1 MTSSR
6 DAAYFDQ
13 WYADMA
19 ASPVRD
25 AIVARTLGLPPEL
38 RFASVLPWPGVA
50 ELTSLLRLPADGLLL
65 DIACGRGG
73 YGIEVASRTD
83 ARVVGVDF
91 AAVALEHA
99 REIAAARLPAGRASF
114 HVGTL
119 TATGL
124 PDNSAD
130 AVMCVDGVQFAD
142 PPVAALTEFRRVLRP
157 GGRLALTCWAPADLA
172 NDRVPARIRA
182 LDLGRDLVEAGFTDV
197 EVHDRPEWL
206 AAERTMYEEAIAVPD
221 PDPAVLSL
229 ADEGRRALA
238 TWGSMRR
245 VLAAATRPA

>member
-1 MTSSR
+1 MTAAR

-50 ELTSLLRLPADGLLL
+50 ELTEHLRLPPDGLLL

-73 YGIEVASRTD
+73 YGIEIAARTG

-91 AAVALEHA
+91 AAVALGHA
-99 REIAAARLPAGRASF
+99 RAIAAARLPAGRASF

-119 TATGL
+119 TATGVA
-124 PDNSAD
+124 DGGAD
-130 AVMCVDGVQFAD
+130 ALMCVDGTQFAE
-142 PPVAALTEFRRVLRP
+142 PPQAALAEFHRVLKP
-157 GGRLALTCWAPADLA
+157 GGRLALTCWAAVTPGD
-172 NDRVPARIRA
+172 DRVPARIRA
-182 LDLGRDLVEAGFTDV
+182 LDLARDLPAAGFTGV

-206 AAERTMYEEAIAVPD
+206 AAERDMYEQALAVPG

-229 ADEGRRALA
+229 QNEGRRALA
-238 TWGSMRR
+238 AWGSMRR
-245 VLAAATRPA
+245 VLAVAARPA